1 MRSRFIPVE
10 RALFCVLFPFNHL
23 WVWRTHFLCPK
34 PRKPGV
40 KKAYPVCFLSPLDS
54 RSVSRKMQWRPH
66 LTVAEATRT
75 LISTRASISP
85 FLAFSTRSLVLSW
98 LFPNSPR

>member
-1 MRSRFIPVE
+1 MRSRFILVE
-10 RALFCVLFPFNHL
+10 RALFFVLFSPNHL
-23 WVWRTHFLCPK
+23 WVWRTHFPCPK

-40 KKAYPVCFLSPLDS
+40 KKAYPVYFLSPLDS

-66 LTVAEATRT
+66 LTVATRT

>member
-1 MRSRFIPVE
+1 MENAFSVPQTPQTRSQESVPGLFSVTSRFSE
-10 RALFCVLFPFNHL
+10 RRQKDAMA
-23 WVWRTHFLCPK
+23 T
-34 PRKPGV
+34 
-40 KKAYPVCFLSPLDS
+40 SPHGC
-54 RSVSRKMQWRPH
+54 RS
-66 LTVAEATRT
+66 TRT